1 MRRKD
6 REMPEEFAW
15 EVADKCEWAV
25 LGMTDQESGPY
36 CVPVTIA
43 REGKTVYFHSARAGR
58 KVDCLRGDPRVCV
71 TCVGDTER
79 ARDKFTTKFE
89 SAVMFG
95 RAREVED
102 REEKV
107 HALRL
112 ICQRHTPE
120 NMGNFDEAIEKSL
133 GVTAVWRVDV
143 EEITGKCKR

>member
-6 REMPEEFAW
+6 REMPGDFAW

-25 LGMTDQESGPY
+25 LSMTDQEGGPY

-43 REGKTVYFHSARAGR
+43 REGNRVYFHSAKEGR
-58 KVDCLRGDPRVCV
+58 KTDCMRGDPRVSMA
-71 TCVGDTER
+71 CVGDTQR
-79 ARDKFTTKFE
+79 ARDEFTTRFE
-89 SAVMFG
+89 SAVLFG

-120 NMGNFDEAIEKSL
+120 NMGNFDGAIEKSL

-143 EEITGKCKR
+143 EEITGKCKK